1 MKNKLKIVLAQLNPV
16 VGDVKGNAQKLINIR
31 SNLNNNIDIIVVP
44 ELYISGYP
52 IDDLVLRDDFLEL
65 VGHQLNELAK
75 LTNDGKAAI
84 IIGAPRKEKDTIR
97 NSVFV
102 LDEGEIIAF
111 RDKHNLPN
119 SGVFDEQRIFSQ
131 GPLSGPVKVRD
142 VLIGLPICED
152 IWTETV
158 VECLC
163 ETGADII
170 LSINASPYTIKKRDQ
185 RMSVAVSRVLES
197 KLPLIY
203 LNRVGGQDELVF
215 DGSSFCLS
223 YDGSLTCQ
231 LHDFKEETSEI
242 TIEKKDNN
250 WVFKAEINN
259 VSSNLEGLYKA
270 LVMGVRDYVNNNNFP
285 GVVLGM
291 SGGIDSA
298 LVAAIATDALGPE
311 LVKAIMMPS
320 PYTSNDSLEDAK
332 NASSKLGIEYSD
344 LDIKDGMRV
353 IENILQDFKGPF
365 VKSGIAEENIQS
377 RLRGLVLMAIS
388 NKYGPMVLATGN
400 KSEYAVGYATLYGD
414 MCGGFAVIKDL
425 WKTHV
430 FALCKWRNLNKPED
444 FLGPDGIVIPER
456 IITKPPSAELR
467 DDQKDTDSLPEYD
480 ILDAILQKLVED
492 DFSVNQIIS
501 EGFNAEEVKRVSMLL
516 SRSEYKRFQS
526 APGPKVTEKAFGRDR
541 RYPLTSGFRNWSY
554 AIRKLEWGSCC
565 RLGIQRSRVWRL
577 GCRRWVSKT

>member
-131 GPLSGPVKVRD
+131 GPLS
-142 VLIGLPICED
+142 GLPICED

-541 RYPLTSGFRNWSY
+541 RYPLTSGFRNWS
-554 AIRKLEWGSCC
+554 
-565 RLGIQRSRVWRL
+565 
-577 GCRRWVSKT
+577 

>member
-492 DFSVNQIIS
+492 DFSINQIIS
-501 EGFNAEEVKRVSMLL
+501 EGFNVEEVKRVSMLL
-516 SRSEYKRFQS
+516 CRSEYKRFQS
-526 APGPKVTEKAFGRDR
+526 APGPKVSEKAFGRDR
-541 RYPLTSGFRNWSY
+541 RYPLTSGFRNWS
-554 AIRKLEWGSCC
+554 
-565 RLGIQRSRVWRL
+565 
-577 GCRRWVSKT
+577 

>member
-1 MKNKLKIVLAQLNPV
+1 M
-16 VGDVKGNAQKLINIR
+16 
-31 SNLNNNIDIIVVP
+31 
-44 ELYISGYP
+44 
-52 IDDLVLRDDFLEL
+52 
-65 VGHQLNELAK
+65 
-75 LTNDGKAAI
+75 
-84 IIGAPRKEKDTIR
+84 
-97 NSVFV
+97 
-102 LDEGEIIAF
+102 
-111 RDKHNLPN
+111 
-119 SGVFDEQRIFSQ
+119 
-131 GPLSGPVKVRD
+131 
-142 VLIGLPICED
+142 PICED

-332 NASSKLGIEYSD
+332 NALSKLGIEYSD

-541 RYPLTSGFRNWSY
+541 RYPLTSGFRNWS
-554 AIRKLEWGSCC
+554 
-565 RLGIQRSRVWRL
+565 
-577 GCRRWVSKT
+577 

>member
-31 SNLNNNIDIIVVP
+31 SNLNNNIDIIVFP

-102 LDEGEIIAF
+102 LDKGEIIAF

-311 LVKAIMMPS
+311 SVKAIMMPS

-444 FLGPDGIVIPER
+444 FLGPEGIVIPER

-467 DDQKDTDSLPEYD
+467 ADQKDTDSLPEYD
-480 ILDAILQKLVED
+480 VLDAILQKLVED

-541 RYPLTSGFRNWSY
+541 RYPLTSGFTNWS
-554 AIRKLEWGSCC
+554 
-565 RLGIQRSRVWRL
+565 
-577 GCRRWVSKT
+577 

>member
-501 EGFNAEEVKRVSMLL
+501 EGFKAEEVKRVSMLL

-541 RYPLTSGFRNWSY
+541 RYPLTSGFRNWS
-554 AIRKLEWGSCC
+554 
-565 RLGIQRSRVWRL
+565 
-577 GCRRWVSKT
+577 

>member
-65 VGHQLNELAK
+65 VGNQLNELAK

-332 NASSKLGIEYSD
+332 DASSKLGIEYSD

-541 RYPLTSGFRNWSY
+541 RYPLTSGFRNWS
-554 AIRKLEWGSCC
+554 
-565 RLGIQRSRVWRL
+565 
-577 GCRRWVSKT
+577 

>member
-1 MKNKLKIVLAQLNPV
+1 MKNKLKIVLAQLNPI
-16 VGDVKGNAQKLINIR
+16 VGDVKGNVQKLINIR
-31 SNLNNNIDIIVVP
+31 SNLNNNIDIIVLP

-65 VGHQLNELAK
+65 VGDQINKLAK

-215 DGSSFCLS
+215 DGSSFCLN
-223 YDGSLTCQ
+223 YDGSLSCQ
-231 LHDFKEETSEI
+231 LHDFKEEMSEI

-250 WVFKAEINN
+250 WVFKAEIKN

-320 PYTSNDSLEDAK
+320 PYTSKDSLEDAK

-353 IENILQDFKGPF
+353 IENILQDFEGPF

-425 WKTHV
+425 WKTQV

-467 DDQKDTDSLPEYD
+467 EDQKDTDSLPEYD

-492 DFSVNQIIS
+492 DFSINQIIS
-501 EGFNAEEVKRVSMLL
+501 EGFNVEEVKRVSMLL
-516 SRSEYKRFQS
+516 CRSEYKRFQS
-526 APGPKVTEKAFGRDR
+526 APGPKVSEKAFGRDR
-541 RYPLTSGFRNWSY
+541 RYPLTSGFRNWS
-554 AIRKLEWGSCC
+554 
-565 RLGIQRSRVWRL
+565 
-577 GCRRWVSKT
+577 

>member
-1 MKNKLKIVLAQLNPV
+1 MVGNHKLSLEENFYLGVKKYYYRLSYKMKNKLKIVLAQLNPI
-16 VGDVKGNAQKLINIR
+16 VGDVKGNVQKLINIR

-65 VGHQLNELAK
+65 VGDQINKLAK

-215 DGSSFCLS
+215 DGSSFCLN
-223 YDGSLTCQ
+223 YDGSLSCQ
-231 LHDFKEETSEI
+231 LHDFKEEMSEI

-250 WVFKAEINN
+250 WVFKAEIKN

-320 PYTSNDSLEDAK
+320 PYTSKDSLEDAK

-353 IENILQDFKGPF
+353 IENILQDFEGPF

-425 WKTHV
+425 WKTQV

-467 DDQKDTDSLPEYD
+467 EDQKDTDSLPEYD

-492 DFSVNQIIS
+492 DFSINQIIS
-501 EGFNAEEVKRVSMLL
+501 EGFNVEEVKRVSMLL
-516 SRSEYKRFQS
+516 CRSEYKRFQS
-526 APGPKVTEKAFGRDR
+526 APGPKVSEKAFGRDR
-541 RYPLTSGFRNWSY
+541 RYPLTSGFRNWS
-554 AIRKLEWGSCC
+554 
-565 RLGIQRSRVWRL
+565 
-577 GCRRWVSKT
+577 

>member
-541 RYPLTSGFRNWSY
+541 RYPLTSGFRNWS
-554 AIRKLEWGSCC
+554 
-565 RLGIQRSRVWRL
+565 
-577 GCRRWVSKT
+577 

>member
-1 MKNKLKIVLAQLNPV
+1 MKNKLKIVLAQLNPI
-16 VGDVKGNAQKLINIR
+16 VGDVKGNVQKLINIR

-65 VGHQLNELAK
+65 VGDQINKLAK

-215 DGSSFCLS
+215 DGSSFCLN
-223 YDGSLTCQ
+223 YDGSLSCQ
-231 LHDFKEETSEI
+231 LHDFKEEMSEI

-250 WVFKAEINN
+250 WVFKAEIKN

-320 PYTSNDSLEDAK
+320 PYTSKDSLEDAK

-353 IENILQDFKGPF
+353 IENILQNFEGPF

-425 WKTHV
+425 WKTQV

-467 DDQKDTDSLPEYD
+467 EDQKDTDSLPEYD

-492 DFSVNQIIS
+492 DFSINQIIS
-501 EGFNAEEVKRVSMLL
+501 EGFNVEEVKRVSMLL
-516 SRSEYKRFQS
+516 CRSEYKRFQS
-526 APGPKVTEKAFGRDR
+526 APGPKVSEKAFGRDR
-541 RYPLTSGFRNWSY
+541 RYPLTSGFRNWS
-554 AIRKLEWGSCC
+554 
-565 RLGIQRSRVWRL
+565 
-577 GCRRWVSKT
+577 

>member
-223 YDGSLTCQ
+223 YDGSLSCQ

-541 RYPLTSGFRNWSY
+541 RYPLTSGFRNWS
-554 AIRKLEWGSCC
+554 
-565 RLGIQRSRVWRL
+565 
-577 GCRRWVSKT
+577 

>member
-526 APGPKVTEKAFGRDR
+526 APGPKVTE
-541 RYPLTSGFRNWSY
+541 LSL
-554 AIRKLEWGSCC
+554 IH
-565 RLGIQRSRVWRL
+565 I
-577 GCRRWVSKT
+577 

>member
-250 WVFKAEINN
+250 WIFKAEINN

-332 NASSKLGIEYSD
+332 DASSKLGIEYSD

-430 FALCKWRNLNKPED
+430 FALCKWRNLNRPED

-541 RYPLTSGFRNWSY
+541 RYPLTSGFRNWS
-554 AIRKLEWGSCC
+554 
-565 RLGIQRSRVWRL
+565 
-577 GCRRWVSKT
+577 